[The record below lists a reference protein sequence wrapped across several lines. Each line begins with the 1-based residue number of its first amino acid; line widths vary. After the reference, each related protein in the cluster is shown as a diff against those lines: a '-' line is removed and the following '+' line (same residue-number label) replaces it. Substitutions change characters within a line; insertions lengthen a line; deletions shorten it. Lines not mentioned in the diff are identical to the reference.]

1 MVYALKDKK
10 RFEFLCVS
18 KTKEELDKKIQQFY
32 WNRSGM
38 RPKGTKF
45 TMEDLMEDYIRVE
58 VTVRRID

>member
-45 TMEDLMEDYIRVE
+45 TMEDLMEDYIRAE